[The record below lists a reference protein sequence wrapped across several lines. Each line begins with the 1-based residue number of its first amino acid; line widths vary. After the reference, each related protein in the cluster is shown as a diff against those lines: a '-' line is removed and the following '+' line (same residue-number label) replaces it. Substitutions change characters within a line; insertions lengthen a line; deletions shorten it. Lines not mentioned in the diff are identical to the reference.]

1 MCSEGVRKVSGLR
14 PEGRVAGVDCKC
26 LSRKVFGASFWKV
39 AGGKER
45 GFGGGGGA
53 VVIVFGLLVV
63 GWLLVGWLVGG
74 GGGTRYIPV
83 MAAERR

>member
-1 MCSEGVRKVSGLR
+1 MSGLR

-45 GFGGGGGA
+45 GFEGGGGGGA
-53 VVIVFGLLVV
+53 VVIVLDC
-63 GWLLVGWLVGG
+63 WLLVGCLLVV
-74 GGGTRYIPV
+74 PV
-83 MAAERR
+83 MAVEGG